1 MTPEA
6 LTRRIDFALNISRN
20 APERSDLYPYLGETT
35 QKAVMNQAPQQ
46 RMGFVLG
53 SSEMVF
59 K

>member
-1 MTPEA
+1 
-6 LTRRIDFALNISRN
+6 
-20 APERSDLYPYLGETT
+20 LYPYLGETT

>member
-1 MTPEA
+1 LEDITK
-6 LTRRIDFALNISRN
+6 
-20 APERSDLYPYLGETT
+20 
-35 QKAVMNQAPQQ
+35 KAVMNQAPQQ